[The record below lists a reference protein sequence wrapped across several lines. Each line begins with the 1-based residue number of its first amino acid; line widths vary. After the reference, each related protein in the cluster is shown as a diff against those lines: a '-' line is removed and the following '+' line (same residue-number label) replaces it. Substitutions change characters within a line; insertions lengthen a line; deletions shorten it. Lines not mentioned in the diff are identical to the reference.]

1 MEEKFKFFLIKLI
14 KLLNFEKFQVVLDQI
29 RSRNA
34 QAF

>member
-14 KLLNFEKFQVVLDQI
+14 KLLNLEKFQVVLDQI